1 MTVEELSYLA
11 ANEYGLPGN
20 TPLEERALY
29 GALYVLYAK
38 FKKGILTQEEGNREK
53 QKAVYQYG
61 LDCREREQA
70 FARQKRQLDFWQ
82 NIERAA
88 NAYRREPSTENADRL
103 LEAVYGVGR
112 KERGKG
118 P

>member
-29 GALYVLYAK
+29 GVLYVLYTK

-82 NIERAA
+82 NNTRKMFGLL
-88 NAYRREPSTENADRL
+88 RRPKAGSKAMPL
-103 LEAVYGVGR
+103 
-112 KERGKG
+112 
-118 P
+118 

>member
-1 MTVEELSYLA
+1 MTIDELSYLA
-11 ANEYGLPGN
+11 LNEYELPEN
-20 TPLEERALY
+20 TPLCERAFYGELFILY
-29 GALYVLYAK
+29 GK

-61 LDCREREQA
+61 LDCRKREQA
-70 FARQKRQLDFWQ
+70 FAMQKRQLDFWQ

-88 NAYRREPSTENADRL
+88 NAYRREPSIENADRL

>member
-1 MTVEELSYLA
+1 MTAIIKYNFSQ
-11 ANEYGLPGN
+11 N
-20 TPLEERALY
+20 
-29 GALYVLYAK
+29 
-38 FKKGILTQEEGNREK
+38 
-53 QKAVYQYG
+53 G

-88 NAYRREPSTENADRL
+88 NAYRREPSIENADRL